1 MITSKSISVLLTA
14 VRHSV
19 AVMLRVGANLPQVTA
34 GNHAVLLPV
43 HAVALYSSFAACLSA
58 CSAWLCMPLCSVGLS
73 RLAGL
78 HQDAKADPIWQA
90 LADKA
95 ESQASALH

>member
-1 MITSKSISVLLTA
+1 MVG
-14 VRHSV
+14 VG
-19 AVMLRVGANLPQVTA
+19 VGANLLQVTA
-34 GNHAVLLPV
+34 GNHAVLLSV
-43 HAVALYSSFAACLSA
+43 HAAALYSSFAACLSA

-78 HQDAKADPIWQA
+78 HQDAKACPIWQETST